1 MSHAPHAT
9 SPIACA
15 AHRSPRSGRAALA
28 LALASAGLMG
38 TAATA
43 HAEDAAQW
51 YFQTGG
57 VSHHFQDTQA
67 SNREWRENHPG
78 LGFERRGG
86 GDEDW
91 NLRWTGGVMQD
102 SRNYWGGYAGAAYLR
117 TWRWTGVAEAGLGL
131 GTYAFYRSVSW
142 SGKMAVVPGILPT
155 ASLGLMDNRI
165 GLNLIYVPRISAYNQ
180 AMPAVLHAQFV
191 FRMP

>member
-1 MSHAPHAT
+1 MNAAT
-9 SPIACA
+9 SFFK
-15 AHRSPRSGRAALA
+15 RSSGRVAALA
-28 LALASAGLMG
+28 KLPRTLCAAALCAAGLGASGAALA
-38 TAATA
+38 
-43 HAEDAAQW
+43 EQDPRW

-67 SNREWRENHPG
+67 ADRQWRENHPG
-78 LGFERRGG
+78 LGFERRAAGE
-86 GDEDW
+86 DDW

-165 GLNLIYVPRISAYNQ
+165 GLNLIYVPRITAYNQ